1 LYLQAVKCHARSS
14 ERKTVAK
21 PRPTYAILSNIL
33 IEILI
38 EGYKIIGSNTLQMEG
53 CPLIII
59 IFENV

>member
-1 LYLQAVKCHARSS
+1 VKCQPASS

-21 PRPTYAILSNIL
+21 PRPMYAILSNIL
-33 IEILI
+33 IEIMI
-38 EGYKIIGSNTLQMEG
+38 EGYKIVGRNTLQMEG